1 MPFSLRS
8 TSFCFLACLCSYSY
22 GFASSPQVLTPNV
35 TTPFKGDDVY
45 LNGDCAFVNVYAGAE
60 NGSIISANGDNLTIT
75 GQNHTLSFTD
85 SQGPVLQNY
94 AFISAGETLTL
105 KDFSSLMFSKNVS
118 CGEKGMI
125 SGKTVSISG
134 AGEVIFWDNSVGYS
148 PLSTVPASTPTP
160 PAPAPAP
167 AASSSLSPTVS
178 DARKGS
184 IFSVET
190 SLEISGVKKGVMFD
204 NNAGNFGTVFRG
216 NSNNNAGSGG
226 SGSATTPSFTVKNC
240 KGKVS
245 FTDNVASCGG
255 GVVYKGTVLFKD
267 NEGGIFFRGNTAY
280 DDLGILAATSR
291 DQNTETG
298 GGGGVI
304 CSPDDSVK
312 FEGNKGSIVFDYNF
326 AKGRGGSILTKE
338 FSLVAD
344 DSVVFSNNTAEKG
357 GGAIYAPTI
366 DISTNGGSILF
377 ERNRAAEGG
386 AICVS
391 EASSGS
397 TGNLTLSASDGD
409 IVFSGNMTSD
419 RPGERSAARILSDG
433 TTVSLNASGL
443 SKLIFYDPVV
453 QNNSAAGASTPSP
466 SSSSMP
472 GAVTIN
478 QSGNGSVIFTAES
491 LTPSE
496 KLQVLNST
504 SNFPGALTVSGGE
517 LVVTEGA
524 TLTTGT
530 ITATSGRVTL
540 GSGASLSAVAGAA
553 NNNYT
558 CTVSKL
564 GIDLESFLT
573 PNYKTAILGADGTV
587 TVNSGSTL
595 DLVMES
601 EAEVYDNP
609 LFVGSLTIPFVTL
622 SSSSA
627 SNGVTKNSVTINDA
641 DAAHYGYQGSWSAD
655 WTKPPLAPDAKGMV
669 PPNTNN
675 TLYLTWRPA
684 SNYGEYRLDPQRKGE
699 LVPNSLWVAGS
710 ALRTF
715 TNGLKEHYVSRDV
728 GFVASL
734 HALGDYI
741 LNYTQDDRDGFL
753 ARYGGFQATAAS
765 HYENGSIFGVAFGQ
779 LYGQT
784 KSRMYYSKDAGNM
797 TMLSCF
803 GRSYVDIKGTET
815 VMYWETAYG
824 YSVHRMHTQYFND
837 KTQKFDHSKCH
848 WHNNNYYAFVGA
860 EHNFLEYCIPTRQF
874 ARDYELTGFMRFEMA
889 GGWSSSTRETGSLT
903 RYFARGSGHNMS
915 LPIGIVAHAVSHVR
929 RSPPSKLTLNMGYRP
944 DIWRVTPHCNMEII
958 ANGVKTPI
966 QGSPLAR
973 HAFFLEVH
981 DTLYIHHFGRAYM
994 NYSLDAR
1001 RRQTAHFVSMG
1012 LNRIF

>member
-1 MPFSLRS
+1 M
-8 TSFCFLACLCSYSY
+8 
-22 GFASSPQVLTPNV
+22 LTPNV

-148 PLSTVPASTPTP
+148 PLSIVPASTPTP

-409 IVFSGNMTSD
+409 IVF
-419 RPGERSAARILSDG
+419 
-433 TTVSLNASGL
+433 
-443 SKLIFYDPVV
+443 
-453 QNNSAAGASTPSP
+453 
-466 SSSSMP
+466 
-472 GAVTIN
+472 
-478 QSGNGSVIFTAES
+478 
-491 LTPSE
+491 
-496 KLQVLNST
+496 
-504 SNFPGALTVSGGE
+504 
-517 LVVTEGA
+517 
-524 TLTTGT
+524 
-530 ITATSGRVTL
+530 
-540 GSGASLSAVAGAA
+540 
-553 NNNYT
+553 
-558 CTVSKL
+558 L
-564 GIDLESFLT
+564 GI
-573 PNYKTAILGADGTV
+573 
-587 TVNSGSTL
+587 
-595 DLVMES
+595 
-601 EAEVYDNP
+601 
-609 LFVGSLTIPFVTL
+609 
-622 SSSSA
+622 
-627 SNGVTKNSVTINDA
+627 
-641 DAAHYGYQGSWSAD
+641 
-655 WTKPPLAPDAKGMV
+655 
-669 PPNTNN
+669 
-675 TLYLTWRPA
+675 
-684 SNYGEYRLDPQRKGE
+684 
-699 LVPNSLWVAGS
+699 
-710 ALRTF
+710 
-715 TNGLKEHYVSRDV
+715 
-728 GFVASL
+728 
-734 HALGDYI
+734 
-741 LNYTQDDRDGFL
+741 
-753 ARYGGFQATAAS
+753 
-765 HYENGSIFGVAFGQ
+765 
-779 LYGQT
+779 
-784 KSRMYYSKDAGNM
+784 
-797 TMLSCF
+797 
-803 GRSYVDIKGTET
+803 
-815 VMYWETAYG
+815 
-824 YSVHRMHTQYFND
+824 
-837 KTQKFDHSKCH
+837 
-848 WHNNNYYAFVGA
+848 
-860 EHNFLEYCIPTRQF
+860 
-874 ARDYELTGFMRFEMA
+874 
-889 GGWSSSTRETGSLT
+889 
-903 RYFARGSGHNMS
+903 
-915 LPIGIVAHAVSHVR
+915 
-929 RSPPSKLTLNMGYRP
+929 
-944 DIWRVTPHCNMEII
+944 
-958 ANGVKTPI
+958 
-966 QGSPLAR
+966 
-973 HAFFLEVH
+973 
-981 DTLYIHHFGRAYM
+981 
-994 NYSLDAR
+994 
-1001 RRQTAHFVSMG
+1001 
-1012 LNRIF
+1012 

>member
-1 MPFSLRS
+1 M
-8 TSFCFLACLCSYSY
+8 
-22 GFASSPQVLTPNV
+22 LTPNV

-60 NGSIISANGDNLTIT
+60 EGSIISANGDNLTIT

-105 KDFSSLMFSKNVS
+105 RDFSSLMFSKNVS

-148 PLSTVPASTPTP
+148 PLSTVPTSSSTPL
-160 PAPAPAP
+160 A
-167 AASSSLSPTVS
+167 PTVS

-216 NSNNNAGSGG
+216 KNNNNAGGGG
-226 SGSATTPSFTVKNC
+226 SGSATPSSTTFTVKNC

-255 GVVYKGTVLFKD
+255 GVVYKGIVLFKD

-280 DDLGILAATSR
+280 DDLRILATNQ

-366 DISTNGGSILF
+366 NMSTNGGSILF

-391 EASSGS
+391 AASSGS
-397 TGNLTLSASDGD
+397 TGKLTLSASDGD

-419 RPGERSAARILSDG
+419 RPGERSAVRILSSG
-433 TTVSLNASGL
+433 TTVALNASGL
-443 SKLIFYDPVV
+443 SKLIFHDPVV
-453 QNNSAAGASTPSP
+453 QNNSAAAASTPSP
-466 SSSSMP
+466 SSSSTP
-472 GAVTIN
+472 AAVTIN

-504 SNFPGALTVSGGE
+504 SNFPGTLTVSGGE

-573 PNYKTAILGADGTV
+573 PNYKTAILGAYGTV
-587 TVNSGSTL
+587 TVKKGSTL
-595 DLVMES
+595 DLVMEN

-622 SSSSA
+622 SSSST
-627 SNGVTKNSVTINDA
+627 SNGVTMKRVTINDA

-669 PPNTNN
+669 PPNTSN

-753 ARYGGFQATAAS
+753 ARYGGFQATAAC

-815 VMYWETAYG
+815 VVYWETAYG

-874 ARDYELTGFMRFEMA
+874 ARDYELAGFMRFEMA
-889 GGWSSSTRETGSLT
+889 GGWSSATQETGSLT
-903 RYFARGSGHNMS
+903 RYFARGAGHNMS

-929 RSPPSKLTLNMGYRP
+929 RSPLSKLTLNMGYRP

>member
-1 MPFSLRS
+1 M
-8 TSFCFLACLCSYSY
+8 
-22 GFASSPQVLTPNV
+22 
-35 TTPFKGDDVY
+35 
-45 LNGDCAFVNVYAGAE
+45 
-60 NGSIISANGDNLTIT
+60 
-75 GQNHTLSFTD
+75 
-85 SQGPVLQNY
+85 
-94 AFISAGETLTL
+94 
-105 KDFSSLMFSKNVS
+105 
-118 CGEKGMI
+118 
-125 SGKTVSISG
+125 
-134 AGEVIFWDNSVGYS
+134 
-148 PLSTVPASTPTP
+148 
-160 PAPAPAP
+160 
-167 AASSSLSPTVS
+167 
-178 DARKGS
+178 
-184 IFSVET
+184 
-190 SLEISGVKKGVMFD
+190 
-204 NNAGNFGTVFRG
+204 
-216 NSNNNAGSGG
+216 
-226 SGSATTPSFTVKNC
+226 
-240 KGKVS
+240 
-245 FTDNVASCGG
+245 
-255 GVVYKGTVLFKD
+255 
-267 NEGGIFFRGNTAY
+267 
-280 DDLGILAATSR
+280 
-291 DQNTETG
+291 
-298 GGGGVI
+298 
-304 CSPDDSVK
+304 
-312 FEGNKGSIVFDYNF
+312 
-326 AKGRGGSILTKE
+326 
-338 FSLVAD
+338 
-344 DSVVFSNNTAEKG
+344 
-357 GGAIYAPTI
+357 
-366 DISTNGGSILF
+366 
-377 ERNRAAEGG
+377 
-386 AICVS
+386 
-391 EASSGS
+391 
-397 TGNLTLSASDGD
+397 
-409 IVFSGNMTSD
+409 
-419 RPGERSAARILSDG
+419 
-433 TTVSLNASGL
+433 
-443 SKLIFYDPVV
+443 
-453 QNNSAAGASTPSP
+453 
-466 SSSSMP
+466 
-472 GAVTIN
+472 
-478 QSGNGSVIFTAES
+478 
-491 LTPSE
+491 
-496 KLQVLNST
+496 
-504 SNFPGALTVSGGE
+504 SGGE

-595 DLVMES
+595 DLVMEN

-860 EHNFLEYCIPTRQF
+860 EHNFLEYCIPTRQL